1 MVLEER
7 TVQCMKV
14 LILEDEESIRGFV
27 KINLIRNEIE
37 VVEAETGEEAMQ
49 KLELEGHVD
58 IAILDVMLPTIDG
71 FEVCRRIRE
80 LYPDMGVI
88 MLTAKTQ
95 DSDKVTGLE
104 QGADDYV
111 VKPFSPTEL
120 IARIKALYRRLK
132 PVSEQDDN
140 RLESGPF
147 AISLDER
154 KLFKRGKEIDV
165 TPTEYEIVKLFME
178 NPRKGI
184 SRDTILDKVWGKH
197 YIGDLKIVDV
207 NIRRIRQKLEDDPSM
222 PKYIE
227 TMWGYG
233 YMWKG

>member
-1 MVLEER
+1 
-7 TVQCMKV
+7 MKV

-27 KINLIRNEIE
+27 KINLMRNEME
-37 VVEAETGEEAMQ
+37 VVEAETGEEALQ
-49 KLELEGHVD
+49 KLEFEGHVD

-71 FEVCRRIRE
+71 FEVCRQIRAI
-80 LYPDMGVI
+80 YPDMGII

-120 IARIKALYRRLK
+120 IARIKALHRRLK
-132 PVSEQDDN
+132 SSNEQDDN

-147 AISLDER
+147 TISLDER

>member
-1 MVLEER
+1 
-7 TVQCMKV
+7 MKV